1 MPRLHGDCMFRNEWL
16 KDDKFKTWV
25 ANDRTQ
31 PQVPQIFIR
40 SRSAILLLSLSL
52 LHCGK
57 VNMPTDY
64 RVIVM
69 KQCITL
75 NMFSPEHEHWYI

>member
-1 MPRLHGDCMFRNEWL
+1 MIGIGYTHYASLAWGLYVRNEWL

-40 SRSAILLLSLSL
+40 SRSAILLLSLSYTA
-52 LHCGK
+52 
-57 VNMPTDY
+57 V
-64 RVIVM
+64 R
-69 KQCITL
+69 
-75 NMFSPEHEHWYI
+75 